1 MTRTLSTPARDSLKV
16 GDKVVLRLAGS
27 ERRGV
32 VVEDRGPLGV
42 DGRQIVAIRVGD
54 EDEARQFEVRAE
66 DLERVRAA

>member
-1 MTRTLSTPARDSLKV
+1 MRTLSTPARDSLKV

-42 DGRQIVAIRVGD
+42 DGRQIVAIRVGG

-66 DLERVRAA
+66 DLERIRAA

>member
-66 DLERVRAA
+66 DLERIRAA

>member
-1 MTRTLSTPARDSLKV
+1 MVRTPAADDEALKV
-16 GDKVVLRLAGS
+16 GDEVVLRLAGS

-66 DLERVRAA
+66 HLQRVVAA

>member
-1 MTRTLSTPARDSLKV
+1 MTRTLSRSARDSLKV

-66 DLERVRAA
+66 DLERIRAA